1 MLRTGRSIFVGERE
15 LEPVVERLTSLYDAR
30 KPARQRPGSEPESA
44 WCIGETL
51 AACGGYDLMWIVF
64 QMVEERCGLA
74 CAAWLDKS
82 WHGVA
87 IPGVMEWSSEDA
99 SRAG

>member
-1 MLRTGRSIFVGERE
+1 MLRTGRSIVVGERE
-15 LEPVVERLTSLYDAR
+15 LEPVVERLTSLYEAR
-30 KPARQRPGSEPESA
+30 KPARWIATEPEA
-44 WCIGETL
+44 VWCIGETL

-64 QMVEERCGLA
+64 QMVEERCGQS

-82 WHGVA
+82 WNGVA

-99 SRAG
+99 SQAG

>member
-1 MLRTGRSIFVGERE
+1 MLRTGRSILVGEQE

-30 KPARQRPGSEPESA
+30 TITRSRLAEPDTV

-64 QMVEERCGLA
+64 QMVEERCGER
-74 CAAWLDKS
+74 CATWLDRA
-82 WHGVA
+82 WNGVA
-87 IPGVMEWSSEDA
+87 IPGVMEWSSE
-99 SRAG
+99 GPETV